1 MKFVFTIEVLYLY
14 LIFISKFKHG
24 DREQLMSAKAK
35 VISLLFSINS

>member
-1 MKFVFTIEVLYLY
+1 MKFVLTIEVLYLY

-35 VISLLFSINS
+35 VILLFSINS